1 MATIVCIWGSSM
13 SDIVFTDSA
22 SLGQAIRDARKA
34 LKFTQEDLALQ
45 TGISRATIRAIEHG
59 KETAQVGLV
68 LQLCRDLGM
77 SLRATAP
84 GKEGL

>member
-1 MATIVCIWGSSM
+1 M
-13 SDIVFTDSA
+13 SDGVFTDPE
-22 SLGQAIRDARKA
+22 SLGHAIREARKA
-34 LKFTQEDLALQ
+34 LRITQEDLALQ

-59 KETAQVGLV
+59 KDTAQVGLV

-84 GKEGL
+84 GQEGL

>member
-1 MATIVCIWGSSM
+1 MKDTI
-13 SDIVFTDSA
+13 FTDPV
-22 SLGQAIRDARKA
+22 SLGHSIRDARKA
-34 LKFTQEDLALQ
+34 LRITQEDLALQ

-77 SLRATAP
+77 SLCATVP
-84 GKEGL
+84 GKDGL